1 MMKRHFS
8 FHLMLG
14 ALLLAAP
21 VYADAQLDALIDN
34 LRAEHYD
41 DAVLQA
47 YQKRLLTL
55 LPRIQAGESVDTVL
69 MNANGTTALHNACGL
84 SHVEIVRWL
93 VAHGANTKAR
103 TAKGATVAMCVGGP
117 NAKAINKILQ
127 SKPAPPVTKVGYA
140 PNSVAY
146 KTIKFL
152 YNNGNTSSFTF
163 GKSNRATISSEIPP
177 GYGNSVSYTKTG
189 ANTATI
195 EWAEW
200 EFMGSYIMTFT
211 SPTSGT
217 ATATEG
223 GEGLNERYVN
233 VAFTIK

>member
-1 MMKRHFS
+1 MKRYFS
-8 FHLMLG
+8 LHLMLG

-21 VYADAQLDALIDN
+21 VYADAQLAALIDN
-34 LRAEHYD
+34 LHAEYYD
-41 DAVLQA
+41 DAVLQS

-84 SHVEIVRWL
+84 SHLEIVRWL
-93 VAHGANTKAR
+93 VAHGANTNAR

-127 SKPAPPVTKVGYA
+127 SKPASPVTKAGYA
-140 PNSVAY
+140 PNSVAH
-146 KTIKFL
+146 KTVKFL
-152 YNNGNTSSFTF
+152 YNDGNTSSFTF
-163 GKSNRATISSEIPP
+163 GKSNRATISREIPP
-177 GYGNSVSYTKTG
+177 GYGNFVSYTKTG
-189 ANTATI
+189 SNTARI

-200 EFMGSYIMTFT
+200 EFMGTYIMTFT

-217 ATATEG
+217 ATATQE
-223 GEGLNERYVN
+223 GEGTNEHYVN